1 MSKSSD
7 FHDIRITL
15 SPADKNKR
23 LDIALSEHTP
33 LSRRRIRTAIDNGGV
48 YINKRR
54 SRKAGGK
61 VKGNER
67 IRLVMLENETL
78 IPFSEQQV
86 IWQQGNLI
94 LINKYSGQ
102 YAQEALH
109 RSRGTLPMEIAA
121 HLGLQGEAAKLL
133 RPVHRLDR
141 ATSGLM
147 LFSTSPEQL
156 NHLQAH
162 WHNCVEKTYLAVVE
176 PVPEWETRRITHSI
190 SKQRNRL
197 GCYRIDNQG
206 RACDT
211 SAKVLERRGK
221 RALLELT
228 PHTGRTHQL
237 RVHLAAEG
245 CPILGDSRYA
255 GKKHARMMLH
265 AYRLCVQPPAL
276 NEIHRWEANPDSTR
290 KEDWQW

>member
-1 MSKSSD
+1 MSKTIG
-7 FHDIRITL
+7 FHDIRIIL
-15 SPADKNKR
+15 CPADKNER
-23 LDIALSEHTP
+23 LDVAISKHTP
-33 LSRRRIRTAIDNGGV
+33 LSRRRIRIAIDDGGV
-48 YINKRR
+48 YVNKRR
-54 SRKAGGK
+54 CRKAGGK
-61 VKGNER
+61 VRGNER
-67 IRLVMLENETL
+67 IRLVVLENETL
-78 IPFSEQQV
+78 VPFAAQQ
-86 IWQQGNLI
+86 ILWQENNLL
-94 LINKYSGQ
+94 LINKFTGQ

-109 RSRGTLPMEIAA
+109 RSRGTLPAEIAA
-121 HLGLQGEAAKLL
+121 HLGLQGEAARLL

-156 NHLQAH
+156 NHLQAQ
-162 WHNCVEKTYLAVVE
+162 WRNSVEKTYLAVVE
-176 PVPEWETRRITHSI
+176 PAPEWETRRITDSI
-190 SKQRNRL
+190 GKQRNRL
-197 GCYRIDNQG
+197 GCYRVDEQG

-211 SAKVLERRGK
+211 SAEVIERRGK
-221 RALLELT
+221 RVLLKLT

-255 GKKHARMMLH
+255 GKPHARMMLH

-276 NEIHRWEANPDSTR
+276 TEIHRWEIAPDTIR